1 MASKERADWEMR
13 QAKTFTKW
21 CNMYLRRKNW
31 NPIEEG
37 ALHEAFHDGIKL
49 MELMNALY
57 DIKIPKHKKKAKMRP
72 VKMDNV
78 NVAMKMLSKAEV
90 TTYHLKATNL
100 LDGDFKMILG
110 MVWAIILDFNIK
122 GIGDD
127 NTNAKEGLLLCC
139 RKKTKGY
146 PGVDGDIKN
155 FSTSWKDGLAFT
167 ALIHRHYPDLI
178 EYDENGDPEE
188 LLEKAFACCEENFGI
203 ARLLDVEDL
212 MVVKPDEKSV
222 MTYVSEMYKV
232 FSKMDMKEASAQH
245 IKDFLK
251 FIRNL
256 HGLCFDFSSK
266 SKELIDWANQTTEMF
281 CNAQAPATQTEAAEA
296 LNDYREYVVSTKPPQ
311 VGQKLDVEELFANIQ
326 SQLKVNGRA
335 PYTPDE
341 GCTPDDLNAAF
352 AKLNVAELSHHKK
365 LAEARFAFVE
375 AIQPAAVSEDRLKEF
390 NDAFNHFDQNNN
402 EYLEFDEFS
411 AALKAIGVPILED
424 EEKAQFGELADEDES
439 GNTWV
444 SRDKFVGFLRNYYE
458 NTDTPESVLK
468 SAGQLGNVKSLGASD
483 LQIPPLDEEDR
494 TFLFSQMQAKEDGSY
509 DFEEFVNQQFNVE
522 Q

>member
-127 NTNAKEGLLLCC
+127 NTNAKEGLLLWC

-232 FSKMDMKEASAQH
+232 FSKMDFKEKSAAH
-245 IKDFLK
+245 LRE
-251 FIRNL
+251 FIRFLRNITTL
-256 HGLCFDFSSK
+256 SNEYNMRAREF
-266 SKELIDWANQTTEMF
+266 IDWTTGQI
-281 CNAQAPATQTEAAEA
+281 AQFEAGEPAGTQLDAAKA
-296 LNDYREYVVSTKPPQ
+296 LQDFRAYVVEQKPPMMG
-311 VGQKLDVEELFANIQ
+311 VKLDVEELLANIQ
-326 SQLKVNGRA
+326 SQLRVNGRA
-335 PYTPDE
+335 PFSCDPE
-341 GCTPDDLNAAF
+341 VSPEALNAALE
-352 AKLNVAELSHHKK
+352 KLNA
-365 LAEARFAFVE
+365 AEAKYHVMLNETRFKFVE
-375 AIQPAAVSEDRLKEF
+375 AIQSESVSEEKMQEF
-390 NDAFNHFDQNNN
+390 EDAFNHFDANNN
-402 EYLEFDEFS
+402 NYLEFDEFS
-411 AALKAIGVPILED
+411 ASLKAVGVPMMED
-424 EEKAQFGELADEDES
+424 EEKAAFGELAEENEE
-439 GNTWV
+439 GKLWI
-444 SRDKFVGFLRNYYE
+444 SRDKYVTFMRNIYE
-458 NTDTPESVLK
+458 SADTAESVVK
-468 SAGQLGNVKSLGASD
+468 SASQLGNAEKMTVAD
-483 LQIPPLDEEDR
+483 LQVPPIDKDDID
-494 TFLFSQMQAKEDGSY
+494 FLLSQVDCADDGSC
-509 DFEEFVNQQFNVE
+509 NLK
-522 Q
+522 